1 MTESARF
8 GPNVARTM
16 KEKNDVG
23 LFFLFFAANIL
34 STASKRNWFANVSVL
49 ELGSSMGG
57 SLVEILS

>member
-1 MTESARF
+1 MRF

-23 LFFLFFAANIL
+23 LVFLFFAANIL

-49 ELGSSMGG
+49 ELGSS
-57 SLVEILS
+57 I